1 MSIKIKNNKKKTKT
15 TSSSLPLAVLKGF
28 IAGMAAYLILIMIS
42 SAVILNVSIQNKYL
56 FLFMLAS
63 AGVSAVVGSALT
75 AKSAP
80 SKKLPLGMAASVILL
95 ILQMIILMCFNNTSM
110 SNLVYLNIPVN
121 LIFGFIGC
129 IIGSNIRK

>member
-1 MSIKIKNNKKKTKT
+1 MSIKIKNNKKKTKGT
-15 TSSSLPLAVLKGF
+15 SLPMALLKGF
-28 IAGMAAYLILIMIS
+28 IAGMAVYLILMMIS

-63 AGVSAVVGSALT
+63 ASVSAMVGSSLT
-75 AKSAP
+75 AKSAS
-80 SKKLPLGMAASVILL
+80 SKKLPLGIATSVILL

-110 SNLVYLNIPVN
+110 SNLVYINIPVN

>member
-1 MSIKIKNNKKKTKT
+1 MSIKIKNNKKKTKSA
-15 TSSSLPLAVLKGF
+15 SSSLPMAVLKGF
-28 IAGMAAYLILIMIS
+28 IAGVAAYLILIMIS

-63 AGVSAVVGSALT
+63 AGVSAIVGSSLT

-95 ILQMIILMCFNNTSM
+95 ILQMIILMCFNNASM

-121 LIFGFIGC
+121 LILGFIGC